1 MKLPVQV
8 VFRDLVPL
16 PSLEGDIRRRAEK
29 LAQFAPQLMSC
40 HVAVEATANQH
51 RQGHRYVVKIDVR
64 VPAKEIFAGEHHG
77 SEDIEVAVQG
87 AFDAMGRRLED
98 YGRRKRGQ
106 VKRHQPG
113 GLSADTGGAEAGEAA
128 EK

>member
-29 LAQFAPQLMSC
+29 LVQFAPNLLSC

-51 RQGHRYVVKIDVR
+51 RQGHRYVVKIDARVPGEEIFVGDHHGNEDIAIAVR
-64 VPAKEIFAGEHHG
+64 V
-77 SEDIEVAVQG
+77 

-98 YGRRKRGQ
+98 YARRRRGQ
-106 VKRHQPG
+106 VKRHQSG
-113 GLSADTGGAEAGEAA
+113 GVSGDSDVPDASGGAE
-128 EK
+128 K